1 LRSGSSARPVNLLPD
16 PPPSGTFCPLL
27 EVWSRG
33 SRIVRAHK
41 SDFGATELNPGY
53 GSGRFHPLTDSR
65 GQAVPTLYG
74 SSCLEGALAETVFHG
89 VPVRGRG
96 RYLRSS
102 VLKTYLVSVV
112 IPRRDLRL
120 VQLHGFGLRRLG
132 LSRSELI
139 DSDPS
144 HPSTNGRFAGPRLS
158 MRGARTSMGS
168 FGFPGNMTPPS
179 RWFSLETGCVERISR
194 SPRYRFPSVR
204 GLGSRGSSKRLS
216 RRGLRS

>member
-1 LRSGSSARPVNLLPD
+1 MRS
-16 PPPSGTFCPLL
+16 
-27 EVWSRG
+27 
-33 SRIVRAHK
+33 HK

-53 GSGRFHPLTDSR
+53 GSGRFHPFTDSR

-89 VPVRGRG
+89 VPIRGRG

-112 IPRRDLRL
+112 MPRRDLRL

-144 HPSTNGRFAGPRLS
+144 QYE
-158 MRGARTSMGS
+158 RTVRWAAALYAWSQEIDGLVWV
-168 FGFPGNMTPPS
+168 S
-179 RWFSLETGCVERISR
+179 RQYDTSR
-194 SPRYRFPSVR
+194 SLVLFGDRVR
-204 GLGSRGSSKRLS
+204 REDLEVAEVPLPLGKGIGLKKVQRAAEQAGIAILKS
-216 RRGLRS
+216 